1 MSRPKF
7 LQAKK
12 SFLKSPMSST
22 EAGSFVLNQLLDCYG
37 NQINVS
43 DFSGTIRFT
52 FNPGGSDEEII
63 SATGFTINSDG
74 TVTVDTGIARGLQA
88 KYPYTA
94 GSIAYNH
101 PAGTPVIVLPDNP
114 QLFEDI
120 LAYIDGL
127 VLAAAV
133 GATDATYGYVK
144 TTENLS
150 VIPRVMSAL
159 VSQKA
164 SQPSMVLT
172 VQPFAVASLD
182 KDVTLLTAT
191 DTPTMVAPVSN
202 PRVDLVVYDAIN
214 TIVTVRTGSE
224 NASLTTANYSTY
236 KPVPTTGDIV
246 LAAVFHR
253 VGETKILERD
263 DGSNGFVIRFYTPEV
278 YGVGSI
284 VPAGA
289 MAPYAGRTAPSG
301 WLFCD
306 GSAVSRAT
314 YPSLLAAICPSQTF
328 TVTIASPGV
337 FTTSTSHGLVAGD
350 KVHLTTTGGLPSGLA
365 ANTDYYV
372 LSAGLTSTNFQLALS
387 PAGTAIVTTGSQNGT
402 HTVYKSSWG
411 KGDGAT
417 TFNVPDLRGKSV
429 LGLGATNNITLSFEP
444 AARSGNTIAVPDSS
458 FPSQGQAVT
467 LTTTGTLPSG
477 VTTSTTYYIYRAS
490 STTISFCT
498 TQANANAGT
507 VITLNDGGSGVHTI
521 NYALTARTVL
531 GKAAG
536 EETHGIA
543 IAELPAHTHPVWFTN
558 SGADGTSVQA
568 TGNGGS
574 SNTGSVGSNAQH
586 NLMSPNAQANFII
599 KT

>member
-1 MSRPKF
+1 
-7 LQAKK
+7 
-12 SFLKSPMSST
+12 MSST

-43 DFSGTIRFT
+43 DFSGPIRFT
-52 FNPGGSDEEII
+52 FNPGGSDEEIL
-63 SATGFTINSDG
+63 SATGFTLNSDG
-74 TVTVDTGIARGLQA
+74 TVTVNAGIIRGLAA

-101 PAGTPVIVLPDNP
+101 PAGTPVIVMPDNP

-120 LAYIDGL
+120 LTYIDGL

-133 GATDATYGYVK
+133 GATDAAYGYVK

-164 SQPSMVLT
+164 VQPSMVLT

-182 KDVTLLTAT
+182 KDVTLLVAT

-202 PRVDLVVYDAIN
+202 PRIDLVVYDAVN
-214 TIVTVRTGSE
+214 TIVTIRTGSE
-224 NASLTTANYSTY
+224 NALLTTANYSTY
-236 KPVPTTGDIV
+236 KPIPTTGDIV

-253 VGETKILERD
+253 VGETKVLERD

-289 MAPYAGRTAPSG
+289 MAPYAGRSAPSG

-306 GSAVSRAT
+306 GSAVSRVT

-337 FTTSTSHGLVAGD
+337 FTTLTSHGLVAGD

-365 ANTDYYV
+365 ANTNYYV
-372 LSAGLTSTNFQLALS
+372 LAAGLTSTAFQLALS
-387 PAGTAIVTTGSQNGT
+387 PAGTAVVTTGSQNGT
-402 HTVYKSSWG
+402 HTVYKSAWG

-417 TFNVPDLRGKSV
+417 TFNLPDFRGKSFI
-429 LGLGATNNITLSFEP
+429 GLGASSNMTLDFEP
-444 AARSGNTIAVPDSS
+444 GAVNAGADTIAVPDGS
-458 FPSQGQAVT
+458 FPVQGQAVT
-467 LTTTGTLPSG
+467 LTTTGTLPAG
-477 VTTSTTYYIYRAS
+477 LATSTTYYVIRISSTSIKLAS
-490 STTISFCT
+490 S
-498 TQANANAGT
+498 QANADAASPSAID
-507 VITLNDGGSGVHTI
+507 ITNTGSGVHTI
-521 NYALTARTVL
+521 VYATTARTVL
-531 GKAAG
+531 GGVLG
-536 EETHGIA
+536 EETHA
-543 IAELPAHTHPVWFTN
+543 IAVAEFASHTHAFTPQN
-558 SGADGTSVQA
+558 LIPKM
-568 TGNGGS
+568 
-574 SNTGSVGSNAQH
+574 NTGQASANGTQNNSDAGPAATIQYTGGDAQH
-586 NLMSPNAQANFII
+586 NNIQPAAQSNIII